1 MKNKINVLHISP
13 NFNYLCGVSRYV
25 FILLKELKKRDS
37 INLFF
42 ITNKGDS
49 LERIR
54 NLNIPIK
61 QMKFESGWKNIIYY
75 RNNLLELK
83 YFCESNKI
91 DIIHSHHRYPEL
103 LSNHLKKYLDV
114 KTITTVHS
122 FVDGFR
128 KTSFKS
134 DLIIA
139 VSDAVKR
146 NIVENFGVSEDKI
159 IRKYNP
165 IDKNDFNF
173 NYNRERLRQQYGLS
187 EKDKVFLFVGRNSF
201 VKGIDLIL
209 KVFPKIFRINSDVKI
224 FIISNADRKIRLFQS
239 KFLEF
244 VKVIEPQNDISKFYT
259 LSDFVI
265 LPSRVESFPFIMLE
279 AGLFNKVFLGSA
291 TGGIKEFIINDVD
304 GIIFEPN
311 EFELELIIKK
321 ILNTNK
327 KYLENIASNLHKKV
341 IQLDSPQSYCEEL
354 IQIYKKL
361 IK

>member
-1 MKNKINVLHISP
+1 MKSKINILHISP

-25 FILLKELKKRDS
+25 YILLKELKNRDDV
-37 INLFF
+37 NLFF

-49 LERIR
+49 LERFR

-61 QMKFESGWKNIIYY
+61 QMKFKSGWKNILYY
-75 RNNLLELK
+75 INNLLELK
-83 YFCESNKI
+83 SFCESNKI
-91 DIIHSHHRYPEL
+91 DIIHTHHRYPEL
-103 LSNHLKKYLDV
+103 LSNHLKKFLNV

-122 FVDGFR
+122 LVNGFR
-128 KTSFKS
+128 KISFKS

-146 NIVENFGVSEDKI
+146 NLIENFRVSEDKI

-165 IDKNDFNF
+165 VDKNDFNF
-173 NYNRERLRQQYGLS
+173 NYNREILRHQYGFS

-201 VKGIDLIL
+201 IKGIDLIM
-209 KVFPKIFRINSDVKI
+209 KVFPKIFKINSDVKL
-224 FIISNADRKIRLFQS
+224 FIISNADQKIKLFQS

-244 VKVIEPQNDISKFYT
+244 VKVVNPQSDISKFYT

-265 LPSRVESFPFIMLE
+265 LPSRVDSFPFIMLE

-291 TGGIKEFIINDVD
+291 TVGIKEFIINDVD

-321 ILNTNK
+321 ILNTNE
-327 KYLENIASNLHKKV
+327 KYLENIALNLHKKV

-361 IK
+361 T

>member
-1 MKNKINVLHISP
+1 MKSKINVLHISP
-13 NFNYLCGVSRYV
+13 DFNYLCGVSRYV
-25 FILLKELKKRDS
+25 YILLKELKKRDDL
-37 INLFF
+37 NLFF

-61 QMKFESGWKNIIYY
+61 QIKFKSGGKNILYY
-75 RNNLLELK
+75 INNLLELK
-83 YFCESNKI
+83 SFCESNKI
-91 DIIHSHHRYPEL
+91 DIIHTHHRYPEL
-103 LSNHLKKYLDV
+103 LSNHLKNFLNV

-122 FVDGFR
+122 LVNGFR
-128 KTSFKS
+128 KISFKS

-146 NIVENFGVSEDKI
+146 NLIENFGVSEDKI

-173 NYNRERLRQQYGLS
+173 SYNREMLRQQYGFS

-201 VKGIDLIL
+201 VKGIDLIM
-209 KVFPKIFRINSDVKI
+209 KVFPKIFKENSEVKLL
-224 FIISNADRKIRLFQS
+224 IISNLDRKIKLFQS
-239 KFLEF
+239 KLLEF
-244 VKVIEPQNDISKFYT
+244 VKVVNPQSDISKFYT

-265 LPSRVESFPFIMLE
+265 LPSRVEPFPFIMLE
-279 AGLFNKVFLGSA
+279 AGLFKKVFLGSA
-291 TGGIKEFIINDVD
+291 TGGIKEFIINDFD

-311 EFELELIIKK
+311 ELELELIIKK
-321 ILNTNK
+321 ILNTNE
-327 KYLENIASNLHKKV
+327 KYLENIAKNLHKKV

-354 IQIYKKL
+354 FQIYKKL
-361 IK
+361 T